1 MTIEEMMETFEDW
14 YAEEYSHSIKRG
26 ARGRASN
33 HLAKYEGEY
42 ISDHAKDNF
51 KVWCA
56 AIKRMVK

>member
-1 MTIEEMMETFEDW
+1 MTHEELTESFEAW

-26 ARGRASN
+26 ARGRAGC
-33 HLAKYEGEY
+33 HLTQFDGEY
-42 ISDHAKDNF
+42 ISDHARDNF